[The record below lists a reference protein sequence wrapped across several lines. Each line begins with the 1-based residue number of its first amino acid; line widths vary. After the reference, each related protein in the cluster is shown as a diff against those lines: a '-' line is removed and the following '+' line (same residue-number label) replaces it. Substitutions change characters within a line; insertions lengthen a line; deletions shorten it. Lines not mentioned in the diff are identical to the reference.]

1 MEKRLLDPDT
11 ILTDDV
17 VAELLAKEAN
27 DAAIKYSSMGLEAFK
42 STKPSNKAK
51 PNTRFLG
58 RIIKETTSH
67 NAALLAKE
75 TAEAQTRLDDLTE
88 AEERKRRKLNPSA
101 SDIRRRQLGDIS
113 SILAGRKRSSDAERR
128 ERSKKKDGGRNEEE
142 SRDRYRDRDHRRS
155 RHGTRQDDEEEG
167 RRSHR
172 KHDDRTLDGRCRRR
186 DRSCSPQQRAHKQ
199 RDRSPLGSRVED
211 DRPRHSRSHRKE
223 STQDRDLISSES
235 SRRRNYGRLREEDD
249 NQSSASKSSSA
260 ADEDESDPLEEF
272 IGPAP
277 PPRSPVRKRGRGAI
291 RGAAAMDSRFAE
303 GYDPASD
310 IQPDSAEADDW
321 DEAVE
326 AYRDRQKW
334 KQQGAERLRA
344 AGFTEEQIRKWEKG
358 GEKDIDDVRWSK
370 AGEKREWDRGKDGSF
385 F

>member
-1 MEKRLLDPDT
+1 MDKRLLDPDT
-11 ILTDDV
+11 LLTDDV
-17 VAELLAKEAN
+17 VAEILAKEAS
-27 DAAIKYSSMGLEAFK
+27 DAAIRYSSMGLEAFR

-58 RIIKETTSH
+58 RIIRETTSH

-75 TAEAQTRLDDLTE
+75 TAEAQARLDSLAG
-88 AEERKRRKLNPSA
+88 AEERKRRRLNPSA

-113 SILAGRKRSSDAERR
+113 SILAGRRRSGDAERR
-128 ERSKKKDGGRNEEE
+128 ERPHKKEDRRRDEEAP
-142 SRDRYRDRDHRRS
+142 RDRARDRDHRRS
-155 RHGTRQDDEEEG
+155 RHGTRRDDDDDDDDDDDEAH
-167 RRSHR
+167 RSHR
-172 KHDDRTLDGRCRRR
+172 DHGEQTPDGRHRHRRR
-186 DRSCSPQQRAHKQ
+186 GDRSCSPQEQQRQREAHRQ
-199 RDRSPLGSRVED
+199 RDRSPLDGRAED
-211 DRPRHSRSHRKE
+211 NRPRHARPRRKE
-223 STQDRDLISSES
+223 
-235 SRRRNYGRLREEDD
+235 
-249 NQSSASKSSSA
+249 A
-260 ADEDESDPLEEF
+260 ADEESEDESDPLEEF

-277 PPRSPVRKRGRGAI
+277 PPPPSKSPIVRKRGRGVI

-303 GYDPASD
+303 GYDPAAD
-310 IQPDSAEADDW
+310 VQLDSAEADDW

-344 AGFTEEQIRKWEKG
+344 AGFTEEQIKKWERG
-358 GEKDIDDVRWSK
+358 GEKDVDDVRWSK